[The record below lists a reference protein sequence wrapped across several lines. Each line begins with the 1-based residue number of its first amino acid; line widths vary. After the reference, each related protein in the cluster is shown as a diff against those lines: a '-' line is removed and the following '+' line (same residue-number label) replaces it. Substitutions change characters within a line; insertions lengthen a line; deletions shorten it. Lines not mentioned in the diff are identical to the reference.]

1 MTTPGSFTE
10 RVAKAKSNYKG
21 GQSSHLYDRVI
32 YLKETATALNLN
44 HKDFLERLRADKVE
58 CPMGWIRAQLAPGM
72 SQVVTEEMADEIPA

>member
-32 YLKETATALNLN
+32 YLKETKAQ
-44 HKDFLERLRADKVE
+44 HERTYKEIIGKLKRDE
-58 CPMGWIRAQLAPGM
+58 WSCPMGWMA
-72 SQVVTEEMADEIPA
+72 SQVVTDRLGIADEIPA